1 MFAGVWKSGWPMQKE
16 MRSFPL
22 RASSFT
28 SARTTKAFSVPRF
41 SVRRLILGISAMSG
55 DVKGCHF
62 ILAGNPHGALSFA
75 GEVWRA
81 SMLVNCAAYQEGK
94 KLAYIPVEDIKKYVS
109 RPECFVWV
117 ALKDPGPGELAAL
130 QHEFDL
136 HELAVEDA
144 RHGHQRPKIEEYGD
158 SIFCV
163 LHNLELAGEEL
174 KVGEVDIFVGRNFV
188 LSVRNNAEPGFAAV
202 RARCEREPELLKHGA
217 GFVFYALIDAVVDR
231 YFPVLDAI
239 ENEFEKFETQIF
251 SGKSL
256 RANIEGL
263 YYVRQKLTTL
273 QHAVLP
279 LLEAVGKLYGGR
291 VPQVCSGLQ
300 DYYRDVYDH
309 LVRIN
314 QNINS
319 QRDTVTTAIQV
330 NVAMITFG
338 ETEVTKRL
346 AAWGA
351 LIAVPTFIASLYG
364 MNFKHMP
371 ELDWVLGYPV
381 AVASMALI
389 NILLFRRFR
398 KAGWL

>member
-1 MFAGVWKSGWPMQKE
+1 
-16 MRSFPL
+16 
-22 RASSFT
+22 
-28 SARTTKAFSVPRF
+28 
-41 SVRRLILGISAMSG
+41 
-55 DVKGCHF
+55 
-62 ILAGNPHGALSFA
+62 
-75 GEVWRA
+75 
-81 SMLVNCAAYQEGK
+81 MLVNCVAYQDGK
-94 KLAYIPVEDIKKYVS
+94 KLADITRDEISNYVA

-117 ALKDPGPGELAAL
+117 GLKDPDAEELAAM
-130 QHEFDL
+130 QREFGL

-144 RHGHQRPKIEEYGD
+144 RHGHQRPKIDEYGD
-158 SIFCV
+158 SLFTV
-163 LHNLELAGEEL
+163 LHSIEVAGEEL
-174 KVGEVDIFVGRNFV
+174 KVGEVDLFVGRNYV
-188 LSVRNNAEPGFAAV
+188 LSARNHAEPGFAAV
-202 RARCEREPELLKHGA
+202 RARCEREPDLLSHGA
-217 GFVFYALIDAVVDR
+217 GFVFYALLDAVVDR

-239 ENEFEKFETQIF
+239 EAEFEKFEEQIF

-273 QHAVLP
+273 QHAVVP

-314 QNINS
+314 QTINS

-351 LIAVPTFIASLYG
+351 LIAVPTFLASVYG
-364 MNFKHMP
+364 MNFEQMP
-371 ELDWVLGYPV
+371 ELKWAFGYPI
-381 AVASMALI
+381 ALGAMTAI
-389 NILLFRRFR
+389 DLYLWVRFR

>member
-1 MFAGVWKSGWPMQKE
+1 
-16 MRSFPL
+16 
-22 RASSFT
+22 
-28 SARTTKAFSVPRF
+28 
-41 SVRRLILGISAMSG
+41 
-55 DVKGCHF
+55 
-62 ILAGNPHGALSFA
+62 
-75 GEVWRA
+75 
-81 SMLVNCAAYQEGK
+81 MLVNCSAYEDGK
-94 KLAYIPVEDIKKYVS
+94 KLGDIKVEEISQYVS

-117 ALKDPGPGELAAL
+117 ALKDPGPGELASM

-144 RHGHQRPKIEEYGD
+144 RKGHQRPKIEEYGD
-158 SIFCV
+158 SLFAV
-163 LHNLELAGEEL
+163 LHNIQAADEL
-174 KVGEVDIFVGRNFV
+174 KVGEVDLFVGRNYV
-188 LSVRNNAEPGFAAV
+188 LSVRNQAEPGFAAV
-202 RARCEREPELLKHGA
+202 RARCEREPELLKRGA

-239 ENEFEKFETQIF
+239 EDEFEKFEEQIF

-273 QHAVLP
+273 QHAVVP

-309 LVRIN
+309 LVRIS
-314 QNINS
+314 QTINS

-371 ELDWVLGYPV
+371 ELDWELGYPV
-381 AVASMALI
+381 AVGAMALI

>member
-1 MFAGVWKSGWPMQKE
+1 
-16 MRSFPL
+16 MRRRP
-22 RASSFT
+22 RALSL
-28 SARTTKAFSVPRF
+28 AVY
-41 SVRRLILGISAMSG
+41 RRLG
-55 DVKGCHF
+55 
-62 ILAGNPHGALSFA
+62 
-75 GEVWRA
+75 
-81 SMLVNCAAYQEGK
+81 MLINCAAYQDGK
-94 KLAYIPVEDIKKYVS
+94 KLGDIAPEDISKYVS

-117 ALKDPGPGELAAL
+117 AMKDPGPGELASM

-144 RHGHQRPKIEEYGD
+144 RHGHQR
-158 SIFCV
+158 
-163 LHNLELAGEEL
+163 
-174 KVGEVDIFVGRNFV
+174 
-188 LSVRNNAEPGFAAV
+188 
-202 RARCEREPELLKHGA
+202 
-217 GFVFYALIDAVVDR
+217 
-231 YFPVLDAI
+231 
-239 ENEFEKFETQIF
+239 
-251 SGKSL
+251 
-256 RANIEGL
+256 ANIEGL
-263 YYVRQKLTTL
+263 YYVRQKLTQL

-351 LIAVPTFIASLYG
+351 LIAVPTFIASVYG
-364 MNFKHMP
+364 MNFVVMP
-371 ELDWVLGYPV
+371 ELKWTFGYP
-381 AVASMALI
+381 MALGLMAAI
-389 NILLFRRFR
+389 NAYLWIRFR

>member
-1 MFAGVWKSGWPMQKE
+1 M
-16 MRSFPL
+16 
-22 RASSFT
+22 
-28 SARTTKAFSVPRF
+28 
-41 SVRRLILGISAMSG
+41 LI
-55 DVKGCHF
+55 
-62 ILAGNPHGALSFA
+62 
-75 GEVWRA
+75 
-81 SMLVNCAAYQEGK
+81 NCAAYQDGK
-94 KLAYIPVEDIKKYVS
+94 KLGDIKPEEIGQYLS

-117 ALKDPGPGELAAL
+117 AMKDPGPGELASM

-144 RHGHQRPKIEEYGD
+144 RHGTQRPKIDEYGD
-158 SIFCV
+158 SLYAV
-163 LHNLELAGEEL
+163 LHNVAVAGEEL
-174 KVGEVDIFVGRNFV
+174 KVGEVDIFVGRNYV
-188 LSVRNNAEPGFAAV
+188 LSVRTEAVPGFAGV
-202 RARCEREPELLKHGA
+202 RARCEREPELLKLGS

-239 ENEFEKFETQIF
+239 EDEFEKFEEQIF

-291 VPQVCSGLQ
+291 VPQVCAGMQ

-309 LVRIN
+309 LVRIS
-314 QNINS
+314 QTITS

-351 LIAVPTFIASLYG
+351 LIAVPTLIASMYG

-371 ELDWVLGYPV
+371 ELDWVLGYPT
-381 AVASMALI
+381 AVAAMAVI
-389 NILLFRRFR
+389 NIFLYRRFR

>member
-1 MFAGVWKSGWPMQKE
+1 
-16 MRSFPL
+16 
-22 RASSFT
+22 
-28 SARTTKAFSVPRF
+28 
-41 SVRRLILGISAMSG
+41 
-55 DVKGCHF
+55 
-62 ILAGNPHGALSFA
+62 
-75 GEVWRA
+75 
-81 SMLVNCAAYQEGK
+81 MLVNCAAYQDGK
-94 KLAYIPVEDIKKYVS
+94 KLGDIKAEEISQYVS

-117 ALKDPGPGELAAL
+117 ALKDPGPGELAAM
-130 QHEFDL
+130 QKEFDL

-144 RHGHQRPKIEEYGD
+144 RHGHQRPKIDEYGD
-158 SIFCV
+158 SVFAV
-163 LHNLELAGEEL
+163 LHNIQFGEEL
-174 KVGEVDIFVGRNFV
+174 QVGEVDLFVGKNYV
-188 LSVRNNAEPGFAAV
+188 LSVRNQAEPGFREV
-202 RARCEREPELLKHGA
+202 RARCEREPENLKYGS

-239 ENEFEKFETQIF
+239 EDEFEKFEEQIF
-251 SGKSL
+251 TGSSL

-273 QHAVLP
+273 QHAVVP

-291 VPQVCSGLQ
+291 VPQVCAGLQ
-300 DYYRDVYDH
+300 EYYRDVYDH
-309 LVRIN
+309 LVRIS
-314 QNINS
+314 QTINS

-371 ELDWVLGYPV
+371 ELDWVLGYPA
-381 AVASMALI
+381 AVGAMALI
-389 NILLFRRFR
+389 NIVLFFRFR

>member
-1 MFAGVWKSGWPMQKE
+1 
-16 MRSFPL
+16 
-22 RASSFT
+22 
-28 SARTTKAFSVPRF
+28 
-41 SVRRLILGISAMSG
+41 
-55 DVKGCHF
+55 
-62 ILAGNPHGALSFA
+62 
-75 GEVWRA
+75 
-81 SMLVNCAAYQEGK
+81 MLVNCAAYQEGR
-94 KLAYIPVEDIKKYVS
+94 KLADIPVEDIKKYVS

-117 ALKDPGPGELAAL
+117 ALKDPGPGELAAM
-130 QHEFDL
+130 QKEFDL

-158 SIFCV
+158 SLFAV
-163 LHNLELAGEEL
+163 LHNIQFADEL
-174 KVGEVDIFVGRNFV
+174 KVGEVDIFVGKNYI
-188 LSVRNNAEPGFAAV
+188 LSVRNQAEPGFREV
-202 RARCEREPELLKHGA
+202 RARCEREPELLKYGA

-231 YFPVLDAI
+231 YFPILDAV
-239 ENEFEKFETQIF
+239 EDEFEKFEAQIF

-273 QHAVLP
+273 QHAVVP
-279 LLEAVGKLYGGR
+279 LIEAVGKLYGGR

-300 DYYRDVYDH
+300 EYYRDVYDH

-314 QNINS
+314 QNING

-351 LIAVPTFIASLYG
+351 LIAVPTFIASVYG
-364 MNFKHMP
+364 MNFKQMP
-371 ELDWVLGYPV
+371 ELDWAFGYP
-381 AVASMALI
+381 MAIGIMAAI
-389 NILLFRRFR
+389 NTYLWVRFR

>member
-1 MFAGVWKSGWPMQKE
+1 MRAG
-16 MRSFPL
+16 L
-22 RASSFT
+22 R
-28 SARTTKAFSVPRF
+28 
-41 SVRRLILGISAMSG
+41 
-55 DVKGCHF
+55 
-62 ILAGNPHGALSFA
+62 ALSFA
-75 GEVWRA
+75 RA
-81 SMLVNCAAYQEGK
+81 ESRETLMLINCVAYQEGK
-94 KLAYIPVEDIKKYVS
+94 KLPDIKPEDIARCLS
-109 RPECFVWV
+109 QPGCFVWL

-144 RHGHQRPKIEEYGD
+144 RHGHQRPKIDEYGD

-174 KVGEVDIFVGRNFV
+174 KIGEVDLFIGRNYV
-188 LSVRNNAEPGFAAV
+188 LSVRNHAEPGFAGV

-231 YFPVLDAI
+231 YFPAVDTI
-239 ENEFEKFETQIF
+239 EAEFEKFEEQIF

-279 LLEAVGKLYGGR
+279 L
-291 VPQVCSGLQ
+291 
-300 DYYRDVYDH
+300 
-309 LVRIN
+309 
-314 QNINS
+314 
-319 QRDTVTTAIQV
+319 RDTVTTAIQV

-351 LIAVPTFIASLYG
+351 LIAVPTFIASVYG
-364 MNFKHMP
+364 MNFEGMP
-371 ELDWVLGYPV
+371 ELKWAFGYPL
-381 AVASMALI
+381 ALGAMAAIDLY
-389 NILLFRRFR
+389 LWYRFR
-398 KAGWL
+398 KTGWL